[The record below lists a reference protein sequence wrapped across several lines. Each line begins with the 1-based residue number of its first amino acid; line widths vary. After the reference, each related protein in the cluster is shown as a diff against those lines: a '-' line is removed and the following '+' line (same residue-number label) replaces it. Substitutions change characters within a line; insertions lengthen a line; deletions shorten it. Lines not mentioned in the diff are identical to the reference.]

1 MTLVEFFTWTA
12 IGLMAYVFV
21 GYPGLLWLF
30 SKLRPRPLLQ
40 QNITPSVTLLISAFN
55 EAHVIGRKIEN
66 ALALDY
72 PRERLEI
79 MVISDA
85 SSDATDEIV
94 RSYADRGVV
103 LHRMPQRGGKTLGLN
118 AGVERARS
126 EILVFS
132 DANIIY
138 RPDALRKLVR
148 NFADPAVGCV
158 TGDSRYEESAQS
170 AAHQEEDTYWG
181 YERFI
186 RACESRIGSTVG
198 GDGAIFAIRRAL
210 YRPLAH
216 DAINDLV
223 IPLRIVLEGH
233 RAVFEPEAVGVEP
246 SAGSF
251 KREFR
256 RKRRIV
262 NRSWRGVMGLQGV
275 LSPLRS
281 GVFAW
286 QVWSHKVLRWLILP
300 MVLVAGAGCAMAY
313 SQGWIYRLGTWGF
326 VASIALAAI
335 GAVLPER
342 FTRVGRL
349 AHISYYFYLVNIAA
363 MLGIAS
369 ATAGKVDAVWAP
381 ER

>member
-1 MTLVEFFTWTA
+1 LVEFFTWTA

-30 SKLRPRPLLQ
+30 SKLRPRLPLQ

-300 MVLVAGAGCAMAY
+300 MVIVAGAGCAMAY

>member
-1 MTLVEFFTWTA
+1 MTLVEIFTWSA
-12 IGLMAYVFV
+12 ITLMAYVFV
-21 GYPGLLWLF
+21 GYPGALWLL
-30 SKLRPRPLLQ
+30 SKLLPRPLQ
-40 QNITPSVTLLISAFN
+40 QRDITPSVTLLISAFN

-66 ALALDY
+66 ALSLDY
-72 PRERLEI
+72 PHDQLEVI
-79 MVISDA
+79 VISDA

-94 RSYADRGVV
+94 RSYADRGVL
-103 LHRMPQRGGKTLGLN
+103 LHRMTQRGGKTLGLN
-118 AGVERARS
+118 AGVERARGD
-126 EILVFS
+126 ILVFS

-138 RPDALRKLVR
+138 RSDALKKLVR
-148 NFADPAVGCV
+148 NFADSSVGCV
-158 TGDSRYEESAQS
+158 TGDSRYEASQS

-233 RAVFEPEAVGVEP
+233 RAVFEPAAVGVEP

-262 NRSWRGVMGLQGV
+262 NRSWRGVMGLRGV
-275 LSPLRS
+275 LSPARS
-281 GVFAW
+281 GMFAW

-300 MVLVAGAGCAMAY
+300 MVAVAGFGCAWSY
-313 SQGWIYRLGTWGF
+313 SNGWIYQLGTWGF
-326 VASIALAAI
+326 GASVVLAAI

-342 FTRVGRL
+342 FTRIGRL
-349 AHISYYFYLVNIAA
+349 AHIFYYFYLVNIAA

>member
-30 SKLRPRPLLQ
+30 SKLRPRPLMRQ
-40 QNITPSVTLLISAFN
+40 DVTPSVTLLISAFN

-72 PRERLEI
+72 PRDRLEI

-94 RSYADRGVV
+94 GSYAGRGVV
-103 LHRMPQRGGKTLGLN
+103 LHRMSQRGGKTLGLN
-118 AGVERARS
+118 AGVGRARS

-148 NFADPAVGCV
+148 NFADPSVGCV

-233 RAVFEPEAVGVEP
+233 RAVFEPEAIGVEP

-262 NRSWRGVMGLQGV
+262 NRSWRGVMGLRGV

-281 GVFAW
+281 GLFAW

-300 MVLVAGAGCAMAY
+300 MVIVAGLGCAIAY
-313 SQGWIYRLGTWGF
+313 EQGLIYRLGTWGF
-326 VASIALAAI
+326 AASIALAAI

-349 AHISYYFYLVNIAA
+349 AHIFYYFYLVNIAA

>member
-40 QNITPSVTLLISAFN
+40 ENITPSVTLLISAFN